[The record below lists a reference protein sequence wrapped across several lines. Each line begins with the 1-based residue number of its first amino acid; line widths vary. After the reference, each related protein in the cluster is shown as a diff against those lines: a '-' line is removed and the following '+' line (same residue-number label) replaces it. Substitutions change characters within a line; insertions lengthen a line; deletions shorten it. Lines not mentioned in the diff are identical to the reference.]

1 MVPLTPNIFK
11 EEIEEMAQTANKNR
25 FVAGPVTF
33 IARHELWDGNIQDH
47 ADQGVAIMV
56 AGDVDGKQTT
66 LLRFNCFDIE
76 KSYIYGPEN
85 PDLTIEGPAM
95 LADDEDDL
103 PRSGRLFRMDPI
115 ADGNPIGWT
124 IRTLEKKLPDML
136 IKAGYPE
143 IADNLDLEEVVLV
156 LPELDSCARDLF
168 ASKRNT
174 VKHNRGTD
182 VFEAGNIKF
191 GLEMRRLPMGDGGLA
206 IHILADLAGSTEKS
220 YVEETEIMAFDC
232 FWDGP
237 HYHYGPR
244 NKNHRIYWDRT
255 LVTDP
260 LGWVLEQ
267 FDTKKL
273 GPMIDRAGYPGI
285 AADLDVGKIDSVL
298 PEVKR
303 RAREMQDEGTALTG
317 HPGLPLEFTPNL
329 VTD

>member
-1 MVPLTPNIFK
+1 MVRAEKKT
-11 EEIEEMAQTANKNR
+11 R

-47 ADQGVAIMV
+47 ADQGVSIVV
-56 AGDVDGKQTT
+56 AGNVDGKETC

-76 KSYIYGPEN
+76 RSYIYGPEN
-85 PDLTIEGPAM
+85 PDLKTEGPIM
-95 LADDEDDL
+95 LG
-103 PRSGRLFRMDPI
+103 GRPHTPTGVGKLYRMDPI

-136 IKAGYPE
+136 ERAGYPE
-143 IADNLDLEEVVLV
+143 IAAKVDLEEVVLL
-156 LPELDSCARDLF
+156 LPELESCARDLF

-182 VFEAGNIKF
+182 IFEAGNIRF
-191 GLEMRRLPMGDGGLA
+191 GLEMRRLPVGDGGLA
-206 IHILADLAGSTEKS
+206 IHVLADLAGSTAKS

-244 NKNHRIYWDRT
+244 NKNHRIYWDKT

-260 LGWVLEQ
+260 LGWVLDQ
-267 FDTKKL
+267 FESKKL
-273 GPMIDRAGYPGI
+273 GKMIERAGYPGV
-285 AADLDVGKIDSVL
+285 AADLDPEKIDSVL
-298 PEVKR
+298 PEMKK
-303 RAREMQDEGTALTG
+303 RAREMQAIGEALTG
-317 HPGLPLEFTPNL
+317 HPGLPAEPTPNI
-329 VTD
+329 VPD